1 MIFKIIFNS
10 GVKEEIEATSIEMND
25 VLNKVEVKDADDK
38 VKEDYY
44 FNFEQISA
52 VIPKENN

>member
-1 MIFKIIFNS
+1 MTFKIIFNS
-10 GVKEEIEATSIEMND
+10 GVREEIEAKSIEMND

-44 FNFEQISA
+44 FNFEHISA
-52 VIPKENN
+52 IIPQEKS